1 MRPLLLPPTT
11 TRRVET
17 TRMTTNVTD
26 TPAKAT
32 SSNLLQEVRR
42 RDKCE
47 VPGNISKS
55 GGSTPLV
62 IGIVLGIAILIGMFA
77 YQTHHVSREEL
88 EKQAGEMVTQI
99 LSDNNSFSSV
109 FTVREVANCLLVES
123 GENTYSGSI
132 DAVCKWKDA
141 SLKERMRSLF
151 VEAAGANGGVRV
163 SVVEEFERQ
172 LVDPMTF
179 KFDVDMVHDGS
190 RCSVSC
196 RAAAKQPSPAN
207 EVVLAL
213 LGLGGDD

>member
-1 MRPLLLPPTT
+1 
-11 TRRVET
+11 
-17 TRMTTNVTD
+17 MTTNVTD

-32 SSNLLQEVRR
+32 PSNLLPKERD

-55 GGSTPLV
+55 GASTPLV

-77 YQTHHVSREEL
+77 YQVHHVSREEL

-99 LSDNNSFSSV
+99 LSDNHSFSSV

-151 VEAAGANGGVRV
+151 VEAAGADGGVRV

-179 KFDVDMVHDGS
+179 KFDVDMVYDGS

-196 RAAAKQPSPAN
+196 TVADKQPTPASK
-207 EVVLAL
+207 VVLAL
-213 LGLGGDD
+213 LGLGEDE